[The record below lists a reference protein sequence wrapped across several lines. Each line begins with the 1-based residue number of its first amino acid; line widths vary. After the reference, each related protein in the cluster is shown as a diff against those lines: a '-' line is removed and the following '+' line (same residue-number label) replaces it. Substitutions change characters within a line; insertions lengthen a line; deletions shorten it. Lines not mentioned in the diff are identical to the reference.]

1 MKDENF
7 NDKQMQEEN
16 KNREIMHRIKESAE
30 KEKIPESL
38 NPDNLDDL
46 LKQGKDQ
53 KINTGSG
60 ERQQQIMLSA
70 IGRQQRRRPA

>member
-46 LKQGKDQ
+46 RKQGERP
-53 KINTGSG
+53 KINPGSG

>member
-30 KEKIPESL
+30 KRE
-38 NPDNLDDL
+38 D
-46 LKQGKDQ
+46 
-53 KINTGSG
+53 SG
-60 ERQQQIMLSA
+60 ELKSGQS
-70 IGRQQRRRPA
+70 G